1 MRTHADPRRHHARL
15 RRRWRRGAVLV
26 LTALLLPVLLGI
38 TGLVID
44 AGLLMVSSRK
54 AQNAADAAATAAA
67 FDLLLGRAVDTARAT
82 AVTYTRAHNQ
92 LTTANVTVNVP
103 PSRGPYQ
110 GDPSYVEVIV
120 QNSVR
125 TVFIHMLGVNRDQL
139 VRRRAVAGMKPINVT
154 PGVIALDSAARP
166 GISVGGNGSL
176 TVKGNITVNSAGGG
190 LDETGQAINNGNAG
204 NAMSVSNNASIRATD
219 MRVVGGVNNPSNFRQ
234 YDPTVPGTPLRT
246 RALPVP
252 DPFLYLP
259 PPTVATGASSA
270 VHAAVSVSGNTAVT
284 LTPGVYPSIAI
295 SSGTVVFQPGIYII
309 RGGDLKVTEQ
319 NVTANGVMFYIT
331 GSDYDV
337 HTGLP
342 DSEDLY
348 RSPPAAG
355 SATFGGVS
363 INAGLRF
370 SGLSDASSRYN
381 GMLFYQRRLNTK
393 AFTIQGNSSAGN
405 LAGTIYAKWAPM
417 AISGQGT
424 YGAQFIVKSMSL
436 SGNGNVRIDHSNAL
450 LGRSSQVVLVE

>member
-1 MRTHADPRRHHARL
+1 MKMQGFSRRQHARF

-26 LTALLLPVLLGI
+26 LTALLLPVLLGV

-67 FDLLLGRAVDTARAT
+67 FDLLLGRPLDTARAT
-82 AVTYTRAHNQ
+82 ALTYTRAHNQ
-92 LTTANVTVNVP
+92 LSAANVSVNIP

-110 GDPSYVEVIV
+110 GNTSYVEVIV
-120 QNSVR
+120 QTSVR
-125 TVFIHMLGVNRDQL
+125 TVLIQVLGVNRDQS
-139 VRRRAVAGMKPINVT
+139 VRGRAVAGSKPVNAA
-154 PGVIALDSAARP
+154 PGVIALDATARP

-176 TVKGNITVNSAGGG
+176 TVKGNITVNSDGGG
-190 LDETGQAINNGNAG
+190 LDETGQSINNGNAG
-204 NAMSVSNNASIRATD
+204 NAMTVSNNATIRATD
-219 MRVVGGVNNPSNFRQ
+219 MRVVGGVNTPSNFRQ
-234 YDPTVPGTPLRT
+234 YDSTVPGTPLRT
-246 RALPVP
+246 RSLPAP

-259 PPTVATGASSA
+259 PPTIATGASPV
-270 VHAAVSVSGNTAVT
+270 VHAAVSVSGNAAVT

-295 SSGTVVFQPGIYII
+295 NSGTVVFQPGIYII
-309 RGGDLKVTEQ
+309 RGGDLKITEQ
-319 NVTANGVMFYIT
+319 DVTAKGVMFYIT

-337 HTGLP
+337 FTGLP

-355 SATFGGVS
+355 SASFGGVS
-363 INAGLRF
+363 INAGLQF
-370 SGLSDASSRYN
+370 TGLSDSSSPYN

-393 AFTIQGNSSAGN
+393 AFSIQGNSSAGN

-417 AISGQGT
+417 SISGQGT
-424 YGAQFIVKSMSL
+424 YGAQFIVRSMAL
-436 SGNGNVRIDHSNAL
+436 SGNGNVTIDHSNQV
-450 LGRSSQVVLVE
+450 LGRSRQVVLVE